1 MFGAGFSLACVVIL
15 TIWLSFGLPT
25 IFFGPFERVYR
36 ESSAGNTPIVEP
48 PTLDDRQKF
57 LGSSGI
63 YSGDFEHFNARTLAS
78 GEGLIIGAI
87 SANGQPVGGVEIRLA
102 LNGSAFSQ
110 WVKSNEDGK
119 YRISVPYGDY
129 RVDGYE
135 LNMNSAHQHLPGKI
149 QEPIFRNTT
158 RTFSVGPG
166 KTGEGLHLDF
176 VDSVIVLEPIG
187 DVSLNDAIIARW
199 KPYPG
204 AVSYVVQV
212 YEHENQNDISWSGTL
227 FNWRKRPRVS
237 ETFIDLKEHRAELKA
252 GYFYSLAVS
261 AEDDRGKTISQT
273 PMSQRE
279 QQFKVIN

>member
-1 MFGAGFSLACVVIL
+1 MFGAGFSLACVVIF
-15 TIWLSFGLPT
+15 TIWLSFGLT
-25 IFFGPFERVYR
+25 TLFFGSFEKDYR
-36 ESSAGNTPIVEP
+36 ESSAASTPIVDP
-48 PTLDDRQKF
+48 PTLEDKQRF

-78 GEGLIIGAI
+78 GEGLIVGAI
-87 SANGQPVGGVEIRLA
+87 TANGQPVRGVETRLA

-110 WVKSNEDGK
+110 WVKSDDNGK
-119 YRISVPYGDY
+119 YEVSVPYGDY

-135 LNMNSAHQHLPGKI
+135 LNMDSANEHLPGKI
-149 QEPIFRNTT
+149 QKPSFRNTT

-166 KTGEGLHLDF
+166 NAGEGLHLEF
-176 VDSVIVLEPIG
+176 VDPVIVLEPNG
-187 DVSLNDAIIARW
+187 DVSLNDEIVARW
-199 KPYPG
+199 NPYPG
-204 AVSYVVQV
+204 ASSYVVQV

-237 ETFIDLKEHRAELKA
+237 EPFIDLKEHGAELKA
-252 GYFYSLAVS
+252 GYFYSLAVT